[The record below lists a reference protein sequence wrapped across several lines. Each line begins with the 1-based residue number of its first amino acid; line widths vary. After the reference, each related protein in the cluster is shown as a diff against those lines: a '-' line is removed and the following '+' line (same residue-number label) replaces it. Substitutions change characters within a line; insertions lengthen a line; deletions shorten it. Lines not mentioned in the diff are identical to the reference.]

1 MAVSIKTVRAALDPE
16 EPDYEAAAALGAD
29 ALPHLEALVT
39 SGDPMLASK
48 ATYLASLIRGAKSAE
63 IVDLAARSDDSV
75 VRVAAAAAA
84 SNLSS
89 SAASPILENL
99 VGDSDAGVRKVARAS
114 VPDKPAAGLARKLEE
129 LADEA
134 EPEGDDPSHV
144 ADTARVTGFMP
155 GEAHQDTP
163 GSVRTSMPG
172 ERFTEMP
179 GEESKMPGE

>member
-1 MAVSIKTVRAALDPE
+1 MTV
-16 EPDYEAAAALGAD
+16 
-29 ALPHLEALVT
+29 
-39 SGDPMLASK
+39 
-48 ATYLASLIRGAKSAE
+48 
-63 IVDLAARSDDSV
+63 AARSDDPV

-84 SNLSS
+84 ANLSAS
-89 SAASPILENL
+89 GASPVLENL
-99 VGDSDAGVRKVARAS
+99 VGDPDAGVRKVARAS

-155 GEAHQDTP
+155 GEAHQDAP
-163 GSVRTSMPG
+163 GSVGTSMPG
-172 ERFTEMP
+172 ERSTEMP